1 MLWYKAWLDTR
12 SRFLVGLVIL
22 LFSAA
27 GSVLIYPEVSRLVP
41 ATATHMNT
49 EGAIGRQVAEAI
61 QLSQTYRGYVWVQ
74 MFVNGLPKTWALFA
88 ILLGAGGLLSQASR
102 GGAMFTLSLPVSRE
116 RLLDVRAGAALAE
129 LFVLALVPT
138 LLIVLMSP
146 MVGQSYSVTE
156 ALLHGICMFIG
167 GTVLF
172 SLTFL
177 LSTVFND
184 LWRPPLI
191 VVGAAMCVSFAE
203 QAIRGLSRYSLFGVM
218 SAESYFRDGA
228 VPWAGLLITAGASA
242 AMLYLAR
249 LNMARHDF

>member
-1 MLWYKAWLDTR
+1 MLWYKTWLETR
-12 SRFLVGLVIL
+12 SRFLIGLIVLMI
-22 LFSAA
+22 SA
-27 GSVLIYPEVSRLVP
+27 GSTVLLYPELTRLLPVLP
-41 ATATHMNT
+41 QVDAS
-49 EGAIGRQVAEAI
+49 GPIGRQVAEGLE
-61 QLSQTYRGYVWVQ
+61 LSRTYRGYVWLQ
-74 MFVNGLPKTWALFA
+74 WFVNSMPKTWALFA
-88 ILLGAGGLLSQASR
+88 IMLGAGGLLSQASR

-116 RLLDVRAGAALAE
+116 RLLDIRAGAALGE
-129 LFVLALVPT
+129 
-138 LLIVLMSP
+138 LLILAIVPSILVVLMSP
-146 MVGQSYSVTE
+146 AVGQRFSLGD
-156 ALLHGICMFIG
+156 ALIHSLCLFIA

-177 LSTVFND
+177 LSTVFSD

-228 VPWAGLLITAGASA
+228 VPWVGLLITASVSA

>member
-1 MLWYKAWLDTR
+1 MLWYKTWLETR
-12 SRFLVGLVIL
+12 SRFLAGLAVL
-22 LFSAA
+22 MLSA
-27 GSVLIYPEVSRLVP
+27 GSTVWIYPQVSQLLP
-41 ATATHMNT
+41 ALPNV
-49 EGAIGRQVAEAI
+49 ELNGPIGRQVREGLELAR
-61 QLSQTYRGYVWVQ
+61 TYEGYVWMQ
-74 MFVNGLPKTWALFA
+74 WFVNNMPKTWALFA

-129 LFVLALVPT
+129 LLVLAIVPSLLVVVLSPT
-138 LLIVLMSP
+138 
-146 MVGQSYSVTE
+146 VGQSYSLAD
-156 ALLHGICMFIG
+156 ALVYSFCAFVA

-203 QAIRGLSRYSLFGVM
+203 QAIQGLSRYSLFGVM

-228 VPWAGLLITAGASA
+228 VPWVGLLITAVASA
-242 AMLYLAR
+242 AMLCLAR

>member
-1 MLWYKAWLDTR
+1 MLWYKTWLETR
-12 SRFLVGLVIL
+12 SRFLAGLAVL
-22 LFSAA
+22 MLSA
-27 GSVLIYPEVSRLVP
+27 GSTVWIYPQVSQLLP
-41 ATATHMNT
+41 ALPNV
-49 EGAIGRQVAEAI
+49 ELNGPIGRQVRESLE
-61 QLSQTYRGYVWVQ
+61 LSRTYEGYVWLEW
-74 MFVNGLPKTWALFA
+74 FVNNMPKTWALFA

-102 GGAMFTLSLPVSRE
+102 GGAMFTLSLPISRE

-129 LFVLALVPT
+129 LLVLAIVPSMLVVVLSPT
-138 LLIVLMSP
+138 
-146 MVGQSYSVTE
+146 VGQSYRLVD
-156 ALLHGICMFIG
+156 ALVYSLCVFVA

-203 QAIRGLSRYSLFGVM
+203 QAIQGLSRYSLFGVM

-228 VPWAGLLITAGASA
+228 VPWTGLLITAFASA

-249 LNMARHDF
+249 VNMARHDF

>member
-1 MLWYKAWLDTR
+1 MLWYKTWLETR
-12 SRFLVGLVIL
+12 SRFLIGLIVLI
-22 LFSAA
+22 FSA
-27 GSVLIYPEVSRLVP
+27 GSSVLLYPELAKLLPAVSTVDLDGP
-41 ATATHMNT
+41 
-49 EGAIGRQVAEAI
+49 IGRQVSEGLE
-61 QLSQTYRGYVWVQ
+61 LSRTYRGYVWLQ
-74 MFVNGLPKTWALFA
+74 LFVNGLPKTWALFA

-116 RLLDVRAGAALAE
+116 RLLDIRAGAALAE
-129 LFVLALVPT
+129 LFVLALVPSVLVV
-138 LLIVLMSP
+138 LLSP
-146 MVGQSYSVTE
+146 AVGQSYSLAD
-156 ALLHGICMFIG
+156 ALVHGVCLFIA

-191 VVGAAMCVSFAE
+191 VVAAATCVSFAE
-203 QAIRGLSRYSLFGVM
+203 QAVRGLSRYSLFGVM

-228 VPWAGLLITAGASA
+228 VPWVGLLITAAASA

-249 LNMARHDF
+249 INMARHDF